1 MDNRLGGNNTQQRLI
16 GGQTAPQSAPRRESG
31 DVFVANVGE
40 KRYLWTARAFA
51 IITAISLCCN
61 VVLLLA
67 IAQVMPLFRI
77 EPFLLTFQSKS
88 EQVYNIMPVRGNLTD
103 EKAIITAI
111 SLCCNVVLLLA
122 ITEVFVREYVLQR
135 SSFDRDIP
143 EMEARWMPGGPIQ
156 EMSSPAV
163 YQEFLNKTAKRAID
177 LIRSRSLQRNV
188 RILTVNELGQGL
200 WQVEYET
207 QDMYPDSTAPEINYW
222 TASLRV
228 SYRRKSVKY
237 GERLNNPVGFTVD
250 RYSLTFNKVK

>member
-16 GGQTAPQSAPRRESG
+16 GGQKPAEPVRSRASE

-51 IITAISLCCN
+51 VITAISLCCN
-61 VVLLLA
+61 VILFLA
-67 IAQVMPLFRI
+67 IIQVMPLFRI
-77 EPFLLTFQSKS
+77 EPFLVTFQSKA
-88 EQVYNIMPVRGNLTD
+88 EQVYNVVPVRGNLTD
-103 EKAIITAI
+103 EK
-111 SLCCNVVLLLA
+111 A

-135 SSFDRDIP
+135 SSFDRDIQ

-163 YQEFLNKTAKRAID
+163 YQEFLNKTAKRAINI
-177 LIRSRSLQRNV
+177 IRTKSLQRNV
-188 RILTVNELGQGL
+188 RILTVNELGNGL

-228 SYRRKSVKY
+228 YYRQKRVKY

-250 RYSLTFNKVK
+250 RYSLSLNRVK